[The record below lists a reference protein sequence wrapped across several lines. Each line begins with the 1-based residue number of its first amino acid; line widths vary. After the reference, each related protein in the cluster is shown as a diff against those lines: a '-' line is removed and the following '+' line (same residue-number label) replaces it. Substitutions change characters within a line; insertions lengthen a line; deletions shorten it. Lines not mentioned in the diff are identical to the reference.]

1 MDNLNNAVGDR
12 QISLEDIVQ
21 NEAQNATPLRNH
33 GGGHYNHCLFW
44 LMMGGNGGAPKGKL
58 LADIEKEWG
67 NFDSFKEAY
76 SNAAKG
82 LFGSGWAWLSVGDGQ
97 KLQISTTPNQDN
109 PFMKGV
115 IANNA
120 WPFMT
125 LDVWE
130 HAYYIDY
137 QNRRPDFI
145 KSWWDMLNWDNIER
159 FYEDYALQGK
169 PVPVLDHLN

>member
-1 MDNLNNAVGDR
+1 M
-12 QISLEDIVQ
+12 
-21 NEAQNATPLRNH
+21 PLRNQ

-44 LMMGGNGGAPKGKL
+44 LMMGGKGGAPKGKL
-58 LADIEKEWG
+58 LNDIEKEWG
-67 NFDSFKEAY
+67 NFDNFKEAY

-82 LFGSGWAWLSVGDGQ
+82 LFGSGWAWLSVGENQ
-97 KLQISTTPNQDN
+97 KLEISTTPNQDN
-109 PFMKGV
+109 PFMQGV

-120 WPFMT
+120 MPFMT